1 MMHLPPFLIL
11 FAFPEIGTVGL
22 AAGAGFF
29 LILVAVA
36 YIAFRMLKKTVR
48 IALRMAIVA
57 AILLIALVGGIA
69 IYWKGSSSTS
79 PGLKPAATRTR

>member
-1 MMHLPPFLIL
+1 MHLPLSFALY
-11 FAFPEIGTVGL
+11 AFPEIGTVGL

-36 YIAFRMLKKTVR
+36 YIAFRMLRKTVR
-48 IALRMAIVA
+48 VALRMAIVA
-57 AILLIALVGGIA
+57 VILLIALVGSIA

-79 PGLKPAATRTR
+79 PGLKPAATRAR

>member
-1 MMHLPPFLIL
+1 MHFSLS
-11 FAFPEIGTVGL
+11 FALYVFPEIGTVGL

-36 YIAFRMLKKTVR
+36 YIAFRMLRKTVR
-48 IALRMAIVA
+48 VALRMAIVA
-57 AILLIALVGGIA
+57 VILLIALVGSIA

-79 PGLKPAATRTR
+79 TSPRWTCSPR

>member
-29 LILVAVA
+29 VILVAVA

-69 IYWKGSSSTS
+69 IYWKGSTSTPS
-79 PGLKPAATRTR
+79 KPAPTRTR